1 MCSEFI
7 LTVAGE
13 DSGDVL
19 GERVVE
25 EILKSGFQ
33 ARGAGGFR
41 MQSAGLKPVANF
53 ESMAVN
59 GFFDVLKKLPKLF
72 FIRNRLKKILRGKN
86 CKALICIDYPGM
98 NLSLMRLAKKMN
110 KPVFYIAPPKI
121 WAWKRYRG
129 KYFRDVDVGVFF
141 DFEKEI
147 YEKFGARATIIEHP
161 CFSKRNLCE
170 EFKGKV
176 LFLPGSRMGQVKR
189 NLPKYMEMAS
199 EHENALFVAPRKEI
213 LDFLS
218 KKLGNKFPV
227 VLKPAN
233 ASFAGASAA
242 VCMPGT
248 AALETFT
255 AEVPTKA
262 VAVVDLLTLLI
273 GKLFLKT
280 KYLTLPNIILQ
291 REVIHEHLFVNFLS
305 LQLCLTSPKQ
315 QSSKLSNLPTKK
327 QSQGSQGQIPP

>member
-19 GERVVE
+19 GKRVVE

-33 ARGAGGFR
+33 ARGTGGLR
-41 MQSAGLKPVANF
+41 MQNAGLKPVARF

-59 GFFDVLKKLPKLF
+59 GFFDVLKKISKLF
-72 FIRNRLKKILRGKN
+72 FIKRKLKRILRSKN

-98 NLSLMRLAKKMN
+98 NLSLMKLAKKIN

-121 WAWKRYRG
+121 WAWKKYRG
-129 KYFRDVDVGVFF
+129 KYFRNVDVGVFF

-147 YEKFGARATIIEHP
+147 YEKFEAHATIIEHP
-161 CFSKRNLCE
+161 CFSNRNLCE
-170 EFKGKV
+170 DFKGKV

-199 EHENALFVAPRKEI
+199 KHENAVFVASRREI
-213 LDFLS
+213 LVLLC
-218 KKLGNKFPV
+218 KELAGKFPV
-227 VLKPAN
+227 VLKPADV
-233 ASFAGASAA
+233 SFAGASAA

-248 AALETFT
+248 VASEAV
-255 AEVPTKA
+255 ADGVPTTA
-262 VAVVDLLTLLI
+262 VAVVDLLTLAI

-291 REVIHEHLFVNFLS
+291 KEVVPEHLFVYLHND
-305 LQLCLTSPKQ
+305 KVV
-315 QSSKLSNLPTKK
+315 KV
-327 QSQGSQGQIPP
+327 

>member
-19 GERVVE
+19 GKRVVE

-33 ARGAGGFR
+33 ACGTGGLR
-41 MQSAGLKPVANF
+41 MQSEGLKPVANF
-53 ESMAVN
+53 EDMAVN
-59 GFFDVLKKLPKLF
+59 GFLDVLKKFPKLF
-72 FIRNRLKKILRGKN
+72 FIKRKLSKILRSKN

-98 NLSLMRLAKKMN
+98 NLSLMRLAKKIN

-129 KYFRDVDVGVFF
+129 KYFKNVDVGVFF
-141 DFEKEI
+141 DFEKEV
-147 YEKFGARATIIEHP
+147 YEKFGARTTIIEHP
-161 CFSKRNLCE
+161 CFSNRNSCE

-199 EHENALFVAPRKEI
+199 EHENAMFVAPRKEI

-218 KKLGNKFPV
+218 KELAGKFPV
-227 VLKPAN
+227 FLKPAD
-233 ASFAGASAA
+233 ASFAGANAA

-248 AALETFT
+248 AALEAFV
-255 AEVPTKA
+255 AGVPTTA
-262 VAVVDLLTLLI
+262 VAVVDLLTYAI

-291 REVIHEHLFVNFLS
+291 REVVPEHKFVYLHG
-305 LQLCLTSPKQ
+305 
-315 QSSKLSNLPTKK
+315 LPFRLRWFFRNK
-327 QSQGSQGQIPP
+327 

>member
-1 MCSEFI
+1 MCFEFI

-19 GERVVE
+19 GERVVQ
-25 EILKSGFQ
+25 EILKTGFQ
-33 ARGAGGFR
+33 ACGTGGLR
-41 MQSAGLKPVANF
+41 MQSAGLKPVASF

-59 GFFDVLKKLPKLF
+59 GFLDVLKKIPRLF
-72 FIRNRLKKILRGKN
+72 FIKRKLSKILRSKN

-98 NLSLMRLAKKMN
+98 NLGLMRLAKKIN

-129 KYFRDVDVGVFF
+129 KYFKDVDVGVFF
-141 DFEKEI
+141 NFEKEI

-161 CFSKRNLCE
+161 CFLKRNLCE
-170 EFKGKV
+170 EFRGKV
-176 LFLPGSRMGQVKR
+176 LFLPGSRIGQVKR

-199 EHENALFVAPRKEI
+199 KHENALFVAPRREI
-213 LDFLS
+213 FDFLS
-218 KKLGNKFPV
+218 KKLGKKFPV
-227 VLKPAN
+227 FLKPADV
-233 ASFAGASAA
+233 SFAGANAA

-248 AALETFT
+248 VALETFVDG
-255 AEVPTKA
+255 VPTTA
-262 VAVVDLLTLLI
+262 VAVVDLLTFAI

-291 REVIHEHLFVNFLS
+291 REVVPEHKFIS
-305 LQLCLTSPKQ
+305 
-315 QSSKLSNLPTKK
+315 
-327 QSQGSQGQIPP
+327 